1 MRIKKKRIQ
10 NLCDIYLIHN
20 HSIDPLIN
28 ISRKVIIKLKEKKKK
43 KKKKLNKKQK
53 RKRQLSA
60 CSSQTRSRESVK
72 KPS

>member
-43 KKKKLNKKQK
+43 KKAKQK
-53 RKRQLSA
+53 TKKEETTKR
-60 CSSQTRSRESVK
+60 V
-72 KPS
+72 